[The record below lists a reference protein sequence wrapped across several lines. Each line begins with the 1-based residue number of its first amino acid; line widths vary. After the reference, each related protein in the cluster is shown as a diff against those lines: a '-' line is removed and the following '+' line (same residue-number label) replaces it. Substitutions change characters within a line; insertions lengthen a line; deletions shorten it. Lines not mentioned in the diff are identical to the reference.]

1 MKTIKQIADEIGID
15 KQKVYR
21 YVKKNHIND
30 VHQKDG
36 VMYIDDV
43 VETIIYKEFDVN
55 DAHHDVHQNHI
66 NDAVDDVLV
75 EILKKELDSKNE
87 QILNMQKLLDQEQQ
101 LRMIV
106 EQKNILLEEKIKDD
120 IEPQKEDRIK
130 EKLSFWQRIFAAKK

>member
-15 KQKVYR
+15 KQKIYR

-30 VHQKDG
+30 VHQKNG
-36 VMYIDDV
+36 VMYIDEV
-43 VETIIYKEFDVN
+43 IETIIYKEFNAN

-66 NDAVDDVLV
+66 NEAVDDVLI

-120 IEPQKEDRIK
+120 VEPQKEDSIK
-130 EKLSFWQRIFAAKK
+130 EKLSFWQRVFATKK

>member
-106 EQKNILLEEKIKDD
+106 EQKNILLEEKTKDD